1 MQPFQQLKTEKS
13 NSVNANVNP
22 HESPLWYVRVA
33 GKHRDGVQA
42 KVAKSDS
49 REREDGAGDLDRSR
63 DDVGSFLARNISD
76 LLSIRV
82 ILRGVG
88 RDELAQREVVDNV
101 LYLLH
106 VVLDGVDPLAKNVV
120 LQVEQLEAGV
130 EILDKLGDLHSQL
143 IITESDR
150 VGGETAQLIGELGG
164 SQQILL
170 DGYVKAVSV
179 LHIDRDCR

>member
-1 MQPFQQLKTEKS
+1 MKLFSHAPQQRPSILPDQPVMQPFQQLKTEKS

-106 VVLDGVDPLAKNVV
+106 VDLTASTRLRRMSFFRLSSWKPAWRSLIN
-120 LQVEQLEAGV
+120 LE
-130 EILDKLGDLHSQL
+130 IF
-143 IITESDR
+143 
-150 VGGETAQLIGELGG
+150 TA
-164 SQQILL
+164 S
-170 DGYVKAVSV
+170 S
-179 LHIDRDCR
+179 